1 MGYTISDMDNI
12 LNSLVKIVALI
23 IAITIHE
30 FSHAYMSDRLGDPTA
45 RSQGRLSLNPLV
57 HLDPIGTLMLF
68 IAHFGWGKP
77 VPVDPYNLRHPKRD
91 YALIALAGPI
101 SNILLAILVTLL
113 IKIFPAPFIIFA
125 IPLITLNLM
134 LAIFNLLPFHP
145 LDGSHIFPD
154 LFPGNTGMIILIFL
168 ILPIFNGVSL
178 ISYLLSP
185 IIGFCLKLLAFL

>member
-12 LNSLVKIVALI
+12 LNSLVRIVALI

-57 HLDPIGTLMLF
+57 HLDPIGTLIMF
-68 IAHFGWGKP
+68 FPPHFGWGKP
-77 VPVDPYNLRHPKRD
+77 VPVDPYNLRNPKRD
-91 YALIALAGPI
+91 YVLISIAGPA
-101 SNILLAILVTLL
+101 SN
-113 IKIFPAPFIIFA
+113 IIFA
-125 IPLITLNLM
+125 ILLTLINNNFLHLEFISYIIMVNLAI
-134 LAIFNLLPFHP
+134 AIFNLLPFHP

-168 ILPIFNGVSL
+168 ILPIFNGISL
-178 ISYLLSP
+178 ISYLIFP
-185 IIGFCLKLLAFL
+185 ILNFCLRLLALL

>member
-1 MGYTISDMDNI
+1 MDNI
-12 LNSLVKIVALI
+12 LNSLISIVALI

-57 HLDPIGTLMLF
+57 HLDPIGTLMLL

-91 YALIALAGPI
+91 YALISIAGPI
-101 SNILLAILVTLL
+101 SNILLAIIVTLL
-113 IKIFPAPFIIFA
+113 LKILPASFAIFA
-125 IPLITLNLM
+125 IPLIYINIL
-134 LAIFNLLPFHP
+134 LAVFNLLPFHP

-168 ILPIFNGVSL
+168 ILPIFNGTSL
-178 ISYLLSP
+178 ISYLIFP
-185 IIGFCLKLLAFL
+185 IVNFCLKLLAIL